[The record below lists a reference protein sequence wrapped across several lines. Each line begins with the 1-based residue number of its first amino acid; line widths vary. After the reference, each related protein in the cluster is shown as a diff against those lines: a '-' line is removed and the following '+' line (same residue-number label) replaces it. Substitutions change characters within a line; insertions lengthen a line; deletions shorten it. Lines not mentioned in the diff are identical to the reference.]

1 MSAAGASAPLPL
13 AEAREESELG
23 GKAVQLGTAIRAG
36 LPVPD
41 GLALP
46 YRFVEAVAAG
56 DEAAVAAL
64 LGRYAELD
72 GPVSV
77 RSSGIG
83 EDSGQTS
90 FAGQH
95 ATVLNVRGDDELRAA
110 VREVH
115 DSAHGADALAYR
127 EFLGVEGEPKIG
139 VVVQLLVEPDTAGVM
154 FTRHPMTG
162 AAERVIDASWGL
174 GEAVVGS
181 IVAPDNYRL
190 DPSGEVLERT
200 AGRKDV
206 ELRILPG
213 GGIERVAVPAERV
226 RELCLS
232 GADLAALNDLAAACE
247 RVYEGDQDIEWAIA
261 DGRVWLLQRRP
272 LTAVGGSR

>member
-1 MSAAGASAPLPL
+1 MSPEGFPAPLPL
-13 AEAREESELG
+13 AEAREESQLG
-23 GKAVQLGTAIRAG
+23 GKAVQLGEAIRGG

-56 DEAAVAAL
+56 DEGAIAAL
-64 LGRYAELD
+64 LERYRALD

-95 ATVLNVRGDDELRAA
+95 ATVLNVRGEGELLAA
-110 VREVH
+110 VNEVH
-115 DSAHGADALAYR
+115 DSAHGETALAYR
-127 EFLGVEGEPKIG
+127 QMMEVEGDPKIG
-139 VVVQLLVEPDTAGVM
+139 VVVQLLVEPDTAGVL
-154 FTRHPMTG
+154 FTRHPVTG
-162 AAERVIDASWGL
+162 AEERVIDASWGL

-181 IVAPDNYRL
+181 VVAPDNYRL
-190 DPSGEVLERT
+190 DPSGKVIERT
-200 AGRKDV
+200 PGRKDV
-206 ELRILPG
+206 ELRVLPG
-213 GGIERVAVPAERV
+213 GGIERSPVAEAKV

-232 GADLAALNDLAAACE
+232 DADLASLHDLASACE

-261 DGRVWLLQRRP
+261 AGRVWLLQRRP
-272 LTAVGGSR
+272 LTAIGGSK

>member
-1 MSAAGASAPLPL
+1 MSAGRAQAPVPL
-13 AEAREESELG
+13 AEARAESEFG
-23 GKAVQLGTAIRAG
+23 GKAVQLGAAIRAG

-46 YRFVEAVAAG
+46 YAFVEAVAAG
-56 DEAAVAAL
+56 EEESIAAL
-64 LGRYAELD
+64 LEKFAALD
-72 GPVSV
+72 GAVSV
-77 RSSGIG
+77 RSSGVG

-95 ATVLNVRGDDELRAA
+95 ATVLNVRGEDEMLDA
-110 VREVH
+110 VRAVH
-115 DSAHGADALAYR
+115 DSAHGADATAYR
-127 EFLGVEGEPKIG
+127 EMLGVEGMPRIG
-139 VVVQLLVEPDTAGVM
+139 VVIQLLVEPETAGVI
-154 FTRHPMTG
+154 FTRHPVSG
-162 AAERVIDASWGL
+162 AEERVIDASWGL

-181 IVAPDNYRL
+181 LVAPDNYRL
-190 DPSGEVLERT
+190 DSSGQVLERT

-213 GGIERVAVPAERV
+213 GGVERTPVAAERA

-232 GADLAALNDLAAACE
+232 DADLAALNDLASACE

-261 DGRVWLLQRRP
+261 AGRVWLLQRRP
-272 LTAVGGSR
+272 LTAIGGAK